1 MLSITISRVLLQK
14 NTIKNVGI
22 TIIGLIALILTQ
34 KRSFVIGIFFSTAI
48 TVLFFNKNLK
58 KKIRDILLAIVLG
71 GAFIYILYLCLP
83 AMTIFLRRIF
93 ENEDVLSGR
102 DAYYD
107 VMKKWISESPLL
119 GKGLG
124 TCNGTFGVGGHNC
137 YLQLLSETGIIG
149 CVIWTSLVYPYIHST
164 AKLLLKFWNDPII
177 IQKKDDNVE
186 SLLSATIAIVL
197 ILVYAFFGNPFYDFT
212 FCLTFFMLLAVP
224 TQVSIES

>member
-1 MLSITISRVLLQK
+1 
-14 NTIKNVGI
+14 
-22 TIIGLIALILTQ
+22 
-34 KRSFVIGIFFSTAI
+34 VIGIFFSTAI

-107 VMKKWISESPLL
+107 VMKKWVSESPLF

-124 TCNGTFGVGGHNC
+124 TCDGTFGYGGHNC

-149 CVIWTSLVYPYIHST
+149 CVIFARLVLPYIHST
-164 AKLLLKFWNDPII
+164 VKLLLKYWNDPII
-177 IQKKDDNVE
+177 NQKKDDNLE
-186 SLLSATIAIVL
+186 SILSATIAIAL
-197 ILVYAFFGNPFYDFT
+197 ILIYAFFGNPFYDYT
-212 FCLTFFMLLAVP
+212 FCLTFFLLLTVS
-224 TQVSIES
+224 TQLSANKETT